1 VAVREPGRKWR
12 IPVGTGRILTGVM
25 ALTALTVS
33 IAVPLA
39 TIPRL
44 PQFSPWPVVAGLV
57 PWIVGKYVL
66 CPLRWHAIS
75 ESHRS
80 RRWHLGAYAESELF
94 GLLTPGHVGAD
105 AWRVKRLRGTGMPLG
120 SAAAEIAL
128 DRLVGAIGLVAFVA
142 CAASTLPV
150 SMALTAFGLAAAGL
164 TVVLAVRKVRPQWIP
179 RRPLPPVRRLAHG
192 LVLSVLY
199 QVTIVA
205 LLVGTLEATGH
216 GVSPLEALGAL
227 GASQLAG
234 AVPGPQGASPR
245 DGALVVALIALGVP
259 WAAALGAVTLK
270 AMLAWAPGILLGGGC
285 LLLARRYR
293 RHEGLPALTAGPAAA

>member
-1 VAVREPGRKWR
+1 MRELGRKRR
-12 IPVGTGRILTGVM
+12 IPVGTGRILTAVM
-25 ALTALTVS
+25 VLTAVSIS
-33 IAVPLA
+33 IAVPVA
-39 TIPRL
+39 TIPQL
-44 PQFSPWPVVAGLV
+44 PQFSPWPVIAGLA
-57 PWIVGKYVL
+57 PWMLGKYVL
-66 CPLRWHAIS
+66 CPLRWHSIS
-75 ESHRS
+75 ESGRS
-80 RRWHLGAYAESELF
+80 RRWHLVAYAESELL

-105 AWRVKRLRGTGMPLG
+105 AWRVKRLRGTGMPVG
-120 SAAAEIAL
+120 SAAAEVAL

-150 SMALTAFGLAAAGL
+150 SMALTALGLAAGGL
-164 TVVLAVRKVRPQWIP
+164 GIVLAVRKVRPQWVP
-179 RRPLPPVRRLAHG
+179 RRPLPPLRRLARG

-245 DGALVVALIALGVP
+245 DGALVVALVALGLP
-259 WAAALGAVTLK
+259 WIAAAAAVTLR
-270 AMLAWAPGILLGGGC
+270 AVLAW
-285 LLLARRYR
+285 
-293 RHEGLPALTAGPAAA
+293 LPALAIGGLSLLVWRRQSAVATAVATA

>member
-1 VAVREPGRKWR
+1 MVVTAV
-12 IPVGTGRILTGVM
+12 TF
-25 ALTALTVS
+25 S
-33 IAVPLA
+33 IVVPLE

-44 PQFSPWPVVAGLV
+44 PQFSPWPVVVGLV

-75 ESHRS
+75 ESRRS
-80 RRWHLGAYAESELF
+80 RRWHLAAYAESELL

-105 AWRVKRLRGTGMPLG
+105 AWRIKRLRGTGMPFG
-120 SAAAEIAL
+120 SAAAEVAL
-128 DRLVGAIGLVAFVA
+128 DRLVGAIGLVAFVGF
-142 CAASTLPV
+142 AASTLPV
-150 SMALTAFGLAAAGL
+150 SMALTALGLAAGGL
-164 TVVLAVRKVRPQWIP
+164 ALVLAVRKVRPQWIP
-179 RRPLPPVRRLAHG
+179 RRPLPPFRRLVHG
-192 LVLSVLY
+192 LVLSMLY
-199 QVTIVA
+199 QVTIVG

-259 WAAALGAVTLK
+259 WVAALGAVTLK
-270 AMLAWAPGILLGGGC
+270 ALLAWAPGILLGGGC
-285 LLLARRYR
+285 LIIARSFR
-293 RHEGLPALTAGPAAA
+293 RHEGARALTAGA